1 MRPGVQVREAMPED
15 LDGLVGLCLEAR
27 AEAAVGAQLCSND
40 ADRLRHQL
48 GTLLATP
55 GGHAMVG
62 HVDGDLAGLLLTRV
76 VGPSPFTEDVSLHV
90 EALYVSRSR
99 RRRGLGHALLTAAL
113 AVADDAGAD
122 QVFAV
127 PLPGSRGVQRFLA
140 RLGFA
145 PAAAHRVVTTE
156 VLQRRLAADP
166 VRTGSRRSTGRGLE
180 DLIARRRQVRSA
192 TSGPVDLRE
201 LPERLAARQV
211 GADPGADREPV
222 ATAVTADQ
230 SPRRSSIS
238 MHVKR
243 AVASRRESEP
253 TTTIS

>member
-1 MRPGVQVREAMPED
+1 VRPGVQVRVAVPED
-15 LDGLVGLCLEAR
+15 LDGLVELCLEAR

-48 GTLLATP
+48 GTLLAAP
-55 GGHAMVG
+55 GGHALVG
-62 HVDGDLAGLLLTRV
+62 LLDGEVAGLLLGRL

-90 EALYVSRSR
+90 EALFVRPAD
-99 RRRGLGHALLTAAL
+99 RRRGLGHALLSGAL
-113 AVADDAGAD
+113 EIADDAGAT

-156 VLQRRLAADP
+156 ALQRRLASDP
-166 VRTGSRRSTGRGLE
+166 VVSGRARRGLGRQ

-192 TSGPVDLRE
+192 TMSGPVDLRG
-201 LPERLAARQV
+201 LPEQLAIA
-211 GADPGADREPV
+211 E
-222 ATAVTADQ
+222 ATAEAAAQ
-230 SPRRSSIS
+230 EPRRSSIS

-243 AVASRRESEP
+243 AVASRRDSESS
-253 TTTIS
+253 TTIS

>member
-1 MRPGVQVREAMPED
+1 VQVRVAVPED
-15 LDGLVGLCLEAR
+15 LDGLVELCLEAR
-27 AEAAVGAQLCSND
+27 AEAAVGAQLCTDD

-48 GTLLATP
+48 GTLLAAP
-55 GGHAMVG
+55 GGHALVG
-62 HVDGDLAGLLLTRV
+62 LLDGEVAGLLLGRL

-90 EALYVSRSR
+90 EALFVRPR
-99 RRRGLGHALLTAAL
+99 DRRRGLGHALLSGAL
-113 AVADDAGAD
+113 GIADDAGAT

-156 VLQRRLAADP
+156 ALQRRLASDP
-166 VRTGSRRSTGRGLE
+166 VVAGGGRRGLGRARQ
-180 DLIARRRQVRSA
+180 DLIARRRQVRSS
-192 TSGPVDLRE
+192 TVSGPVDLRG
-201 LPERLAARQV
+201 LPEQLAIAEARTQ
-211 GADPGADREPV
+211 AASQE
-222 ATAVTADQ
+222 
-230 SPRRSSIS
+230 PRRSSIS

-243 AVASRRESEP
+243 AVASRRDSES

>member
-1 MRPGVQVREAMPED
+1 VQVRVAVPDD
-15 LDGLVGLCLEAR
+15 LDGLVDLCLEAR

-48 GTLLATP
+48 GTLLAAP
-55 GGHAMVG
+55 GGHALVG
-62 HVDGDLAGLLLTRV
+62 LLDGQVAGLLLGRL

-90 EALYVSRSR
+90 EALFVRPAD
-99 RRRGLGHALLTAAL
+99 RRRGLGHALLSGAL
-113 AVADDAGAD
+113 GIADDAGAT

-156 VLQRRLAADP
+156 ALQRRLESDP
-166 VRTGSRRSTGRGLE
+166 VVSVRARRGLGKGRQ

-192 TSGPVDLRE
+192 TMSGPVDLRG
-201 LPERLAARQV
+201 LPEQLAIAEARAESRAEAAAQ
-211 GADPGADREPV
+211 E
-222 ATAVTADQ
+222 
-230 SPRRSSIS
+230 PRRSSIS

-243 AVASRRESEP
+243 AVASRRDSES
-253 TTTIS
+253 TSTIS

>member
-1 MRPGVQVREAMPED
+1 VRPGVQVRGALPED
-15 LDGLVGLCLEAR
+15 LDGLVELCLEAR

-62 HVDGDLAGLLLTRV
+62 LLDGELAGLLLTRV

-90 EALYVSRSR
+90 EALYVRAGR
-99 RRRGLGHALLTAAL
+99 RRRGLGHALLGGAL
-113 AVADDAGAD
+113 TIADEAGAE

-145 PAAAHRVVTTE
+145 PAGAHRVVGTE
-156 VLQRRLAADP
+156 VLQRRLASDP
-166 VRTGSRRSTGRGLE
+166 VAGAGRRGSGRGLE
-180 DLIARRRQVRSA
+180 DLIARRRQVRA
-192 TSGPVDLRE
+192 LSGEVDLRGV
-201 LPERLAARQV
+201 PARLEAA
-211 GADPGADREPV
+211 GA
-222 ATAVTADQ
+222 ATGQ
-230 SPRRSSIS
+230 EPRRSSIS
-238 MHVKR
+238 MQVKR
-243 AVASRRESEP
+243 AVTSRRESAP

>member
-1 MRPGVQVREAMPED
+1 MRPGVQVRVAVPED
-15 LDGLVGLCLEAR
+15 LDGLVELCLEAR

-48 GTLLATP
+48 GTLLAAP
-55 GGHAMVG
+55 GGHALVG
-62 HVDGDLAGLLLTRV
+62 LLDGEVAGLLLGRL

-90 EALYVSRSR
+90 EALFVRPAD
-99 RRRGLGHALLTAAL
+99 RRRGLGHALLSGAL
-113 AVADDAGAD
+113 EIADDAGAT

-156 VLQRRLAADP
+156 ALQRRLASDP
-166 VRTGSRRSTGRGLE
+166 VVSGRSRRGLGRQ

-192 TSGPVDLRE
+192 TMSGPVDLRG
-201 LPERLAARQV
+201 LPEQLAIAEARAEAAAQ
-211 GADPGADREPV
+211 E
-222 ATAVTADQ
+222 
-230 SPRRSSIS
+230 PRRSSIS

-243 AVASRRESEP
+243 AVASRRDSESS
-253 TTTIS
+253 TTIS

>member
-1 MRPGVQVREAMPED
+1 VRPGVQVREALPED

-40 ADRLRHQL
+40 AERLRHQL

-55 GGHAMVG
+55 GGHAMVSLL
-62 HVDGDLAGLLLTRV
+62 DGELAGLLLTRV
-76 VGPSPFTEDVSLHV
+76 VGPSPFTDDVSLHV
-90 EALYVSRSR
+90 EALYVSSAH
-99 RRRGLGHALLTAAL
+99 RRRGLGHALLSGAL
-113 AVADDAGAD
+113 QIADAAGAT

-156 VLQRRLAADP
+156 TLQRRLASDP
-166 VRTGSRRSTGRGLE
+166 VAGTARRGSGRGLE

-192 TSGPVDLRE
+192 TMSGPVDLRGV
-201 LPERLAARQV
+201 PERLAAV
-211 GADPGADREPV
+211 EA
-222 ATAVTADQ
+222 ADQ

-238 MHVKR
+238 KHVKR
-243 AVASRRESEP
+243 AVASRREPES
-253 TTTIS
+253 TSTIS

>member
-1 MRPGVQVREAMPED
+1 MRPGVQVREAVPAD
-15 LDGLVGLCLEAR
+15 LDGLVELCLEAR

-48 GTLLATP
+48 GTVLAAP

-62 HVDGDLAGLLLTRV
+62 LVDGELSGLLLTRV

-90 EALYVSRSR
+90 EALYVRSGR
-99 RRRGLGHALLTAAL
+99 RRRGLGHALLSGAL
-113 AVADDAGAD
+113 TIADEAGAD
-122 QVFAV
+122 QVYAV

-156 VLQRRLAADP
+156 ALQRRLAADP
-166 VRTGSRRSTGRGLE
+166 VGTGALAGRRASGRGLE
-180 DLIARRRQVRSA
+180 DLIARRRQVRA
-192 TSGPVDLRE
+192 LSGPVDLRE
-201 LPERLAARQV
+201 VPERLAADTR
-211 GADPGADREPV
+211 AAR
-222 ATAVTADQ
+222 ALDQ
-230 SPRRSSIS
+230 SPRRASIS
-238 MHVKR
+238 MHVMR
-243 AVASRRESEP
+243 AVASRREPES